1 MSGAWTRQ
9 WHFHLGVAVQA
20 AEPVVRKG
28 PSPEQIT
35 AIKAAIANAQTLEEV
50 QRLENAL
57 TSGHLPSELQ
67 GTPAAANGD
76 HANGQAGP
84 EAMEE
89 G

>member
-1 MSGAWTRQ
+1 MD
-9 WHFHLGVAVQA
+9 LQA

-57 TSGHLPSELQ
+57 TSGHLPSELHSDLGSSQ
-67 GTPAAANGD
+67 AQNGLNAAGAS
-76 HANGQAGP
+76 AP
-84 EAMEE
+84 SAMEE
-89 G
+89 D

>member
-1 MSGAWTRQ
+1 MCW
-9 WHFHLGVAVQA
+9 WLLQA

-28 PSPEQIT
+28 PSPGQIT

-67 GTPAAANGD
+67 NEVVPDTQNG
-76 HANGQAGP
+76 HQALEESVP
-84 EAMEE
+84 SAMEE

>member
-1 MSGAWTRQ
+1 MS
-9 WHFHLGVAVQA
+9 QA

-57 TSGHLPSELQ
+57 TSGQLPSELQ
-67 GTPAAANGD
+67 SDAPTSQAQNGHKTD
-76 HANGQAGP
+76 GNAVPN
-84 EAMEE
+84 AMEE